1 VKLTEASAVAE
12 DRIGNYL
19 RDTRG
24 WTSWR
29 LDTGRRPGKTP
40 TFLAVHRPTS
50 TLIAVFVRT
59 RSPLSSEWPP
69 TEWLPEAVMWHPARG
84 AEIRAWLANPSGP
97 PPGAR
102 GDTTPETSVWME
114 PLMAGQAP
122 RTDIEARAVRAAKAE
137 EWTPTPDTQRPPQS
151 TRVRPRARGTA
162 NLGES
167 EC

>member
-1 VKLTEASAVAE
+1 VKLTEASALAE

-40 TFLAVHRPTS
+40 TFLAVHRPTAI
-50 TLIAVFVRT
+50 LISVYVRT

-69 TEWLPEAVMWHPARG
+69 TQDLPETVTACVWHPAIG
-84 AEIRAWLANPSGP
+84 PEIRKWLANPSGP

-102 GDTTPETSVWME
+102 GDTTPEHSVWME

-122 RTDIEARAVRAAKAE
+122 RTGMEARAMRAAKAE
-137 EWTPTPDTQRPPQS
+137 GWTPTPDTQRPPRS
-151 TRVRPRARGTA
+151 TRVRPRARGTTT
-162 NLGES
+162 S
-167 EC
+167 